1 MRIFLDTSGL
11 IALSDEK
18 DKNHIRAKDYLKE
31 KVQKGARFVV
41 GKNILVEYIDG
52 VTKRVGKEKGIEELD
67 RIYNSKLLVIEAF
80 SEADWDKALRYFRKY
95 KDQQIDLTDCL
106 SFVIM
111 ERLDMKTAFT
121 FDNDFKTHGFDVN
134 LK

>member
-11 IALSDEK
+11 IALSDEN
-18 DKNHIRAKDYLKE
+18 DKNHIRAKAYLKE

-41 GKNILVEYIDG
+41 CKNILSEYIDG
-52 VTKRVGKEKGIEELD
+52 VTKRIGKEKGIEELD
-67 RIYNSKLLVIEAF
+67 SIYNSELLVIETF
-80 SEADWDKALRYFRKY
+80 SETDWDKALRYFRKY
-95 KDQQIDLTDCL
+95 RDQQIDLTDCL

-121 FDNDFKTHGFDVN
+121 FDNDFKTHGFDVQT
-134 LK
+134 

>member
-67 RIYNSKLLVIEAF
+67 RMYNSKLLVIEAF

>member
-18 DKNHIRAKDYLKE
+18 DKNHNRAKAYLKE
-31 KVQKGARFVV
+31 QVHRGARFVLSR
-41 GKNILVEYIDG
+41 NILVEYIDG
-52 VTKRVGKEKGIEELD
+52 VTKRIGKEKAIEELD
-67 RIYNSKLLVIEAF
+67 NILNSRLLIIEPV
-80 SEADWDKALRYFRKY
+80 SKMDWDKAVRYFRKY

-111 ERLDMKTAFT
+111 ERLDLRIALT
-121 FDNDFKTHGFDVN
+121 FDHHFQIHRFDI
-134 LK
+134 LT

>member
-18 DKNHIRAKDYLKE
+18 DNNHNRAKDYLKE
-31 KVQKGARFVV
+31 KVQGSARFVV
-41 GKNILVEYIDG
+41 GKNILAEYIDG
-52 VTKRVGKEKGIEELD
+52 VTKRVSKEKAIEELD
-67 RIYNSKLLVIEAF
+67 KILNSKLLVIESF

-95 KDQQIDLTDCL
+95 NDHRIDITDCL

-111 ERLDMKTAFT
+111 ERLDLKIAFT
-121 FDNDFKTHGFDVN
+121 FDSDFKAHGFEV
-134 LK
+134 LI

>member
-18 DKNHIRAKDYLKE
+18 DKNHEKAKVYLKE
-31 KVQKGARFVV
+31 KVQEGARLVI

-52 VTKRVGKEKGIEELD
+52 VTKRVSKEKAIEELEKVM
-67 RIYNSKLLVIEAF
+67 NSRLLVMESV
-80 SEADWDKALRYFRKY
+80 SESDWNKALTYFRKY
-95 KDQQIDLTDCL
+95 HDHRIDLTDCL

-111 ERLDMKTAFT
+111 ERLEIKTAFT
-121 FDNDFKTHGFDVN
+121 FDSDFKIHGFNV
-134 LK
+134 LI

>member
-18 DKNHIRAKDYLKE
+18 DKNHGKAKVYLKE
-31 KVQKGARFVV
+31 KVQEGARLVI

-52 VTKRVGKEKGIEELD
+52 VTKRVSKEKAIEELEK
-67 RIYNSKLLVIEAF
+67 IMNSRLLVIESV
-80 SEADWDKALRYFRKY
+80 SESDWNKALAYFRKY
-95 KDQQIDLTDCL
+95 HDLRIDLTDCL

-111 ERLDMKTAFT
+111 EKLDIKIAFT
-121 FDNDFKTHGFDVN
+121 FDSDFKIHGFNV
-134 LK
+134 LI